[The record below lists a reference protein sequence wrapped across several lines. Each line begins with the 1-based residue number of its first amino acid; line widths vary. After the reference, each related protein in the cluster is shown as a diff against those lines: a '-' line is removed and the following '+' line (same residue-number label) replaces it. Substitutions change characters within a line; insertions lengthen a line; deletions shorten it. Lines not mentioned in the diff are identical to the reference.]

1 MNRPKKKDYPEV
13 IKIINGVV
21 TIYISDRYTEDLEKY
36 CDELVHELEVLKD
49 EYNAD
54 QKYIENFDTTK
65 EWYWKKIKQLEKALD
80 KACKFIS
87 GIFNDHEDERIYW
100 EKENWKKYLLED

>member
-1 MNRPKKKDYPEV
+1 MNRPKLKQYWREGLCNHEADYKDYL
-13 IKIINGVV
+13 
-21 TIYISDRYTEDLEKY
+21 EDLEEY
-36 CDELVHELEVLKD
+36 CDELEHELEVLKE

-65 EWYWKKIKQLEKALD
+65 DWYWKKIKQLEKALD

-100 EKENWKKYLLED
+100 EKEDWKKYLLED